1 SRASALTRDPD
12 PCPAT
17 ASPPSRARPVC
28 CGKELQRLDLDDARN
43 GLDSAGDL
51 RRDLETAG
59 QLHLDFRATLEQ
71 EDHADL
77 AIAVR
82 VGCARRRLEPF
93 RHRLERGAIAQ
104 ENAQALLQIC

>member
-1 SRASALTRDPD
+1 M
-12 PCPAT
+12 
-17 ASPPSRARPVC
+17 ASPPSRLPQFY

-59 QLHLDFRATLEQ
+59 QLHLDFRAALEQ

-104 ENAQALLQIC
+104 ENEQDLLQICGGPI